1 MIDREQVKELVEKD
15 FPLTKEMLFRAASI
29 CDEGGD
35 GLVALFLR
43 YHDRIAELEA
53 QIEAVKR
60 EILYL
65 RNVKVGDNAIFWTEN
80 DKLALVNVLSVA
92 DMFSRAVK
100 EQP

>member
-29 CDEGGD
+29 CDEHGD

-53 QIEAVKR
+53 R
-60 EILYL
+60 RLYL
-65 RNVKVGDNAIFWTEN
+65 PKITAKMCFNFTRSCRSNTAVITNKNTRSSRRNK
-80 DKLALVNVLSVA
+80 
-92 DMFSRAVK
+92 
-100 EQP
+100 P